1 MQGDIQSTDNN
12 LGNNWSFKS
21 ENYTRNMTYNGSET
35 IVAYE
40 PYELPKEF
48 MITFI
53 CLYGIMIFGSVGGNI
68 IVCYTIFTV
77 QRLRTV
83 TNFFLA
89 SLSVSDILMTIACIP
104 FTVTSNI
111 IFHYW
116 PFGAWMCPLVQY
128 IQIVTVL
135 QRAFTMVAV
144 ACDRHFVISRPL
156 KKRMTKP
163 KARVLI
169 LIFWLVALL
178 TALPTAIHSKIMYL
192 PREPGSNGLCME
204 IWHSHKFRYIY
215 SVVLMLLQYFL
226 PLMIM
231 MCTYLHIGYM
241 IWIKQAPGEAD
252 SNRDMRIASSKRK
265 TLKMLVAVVITYA
278 LTWLPLHALTIMGD
292 INPNLYNH
300 MHTHIMWLTFH
311 FVAFSNSGTNPII
324 YCYMNKTF
332 RVGFNLFFSKI
343 FCINKQTPH
352 GRRFTMSVPSTPSS
366 RSFTGYIQYNSRVA
380 KKQRKANGP
389 CMYSTELNNL

>member
-1 MQGDIQSTDNN
+1 MQGDIQSTDHHN

-40 PYELPKEF
+40 PYELPKGF
-48 MITFI
+48 IITFI
-53 CLYGIMIFGSVGGNI
+53 SLYAIMIFGSVGGNI

-89 SLSVSDILMTIACIP
+89 SLSVSDILVTIVCIP

-215 SVVLMLLQYFL
+215 SVVLMLLQYFV
-226 PLMIM
+226 PLIIM

-241 IWIKQAPGEAD
+241 IWIKQPPGEAD

-265 TLKMLVAVVITYA
+265 VR
-278 LTWLPLHALTIMGD
+278 
-292 INPNLYNH
+292 N
-300 MHTHIMWLTFH
+300 
-311 FVAFSNSGTNPII
+311 I
-324 YCYMNKTF
+324 Y
-332 RVGFNLFFSKI
+332 L
-343 FCINKQTPH
+343 
-352 GRRFTMSVPSTPSS
+352 
-366 RSFTGYIQYNSRVA
+366 A
-380 KKQRKANGP
+380 
-389 CMYSTELNNL
+389 